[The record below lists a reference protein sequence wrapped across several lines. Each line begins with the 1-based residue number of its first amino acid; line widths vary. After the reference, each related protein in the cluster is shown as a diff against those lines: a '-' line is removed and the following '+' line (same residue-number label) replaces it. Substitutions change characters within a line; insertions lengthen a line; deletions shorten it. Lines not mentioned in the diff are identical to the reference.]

1 MRKLIAAG
9 VSALALLA
17 FADQAAMADQI
28 TLADTGGLTGYTF
41 TGDGAGDVS
50 ISTWGAPTG
59 NAFFTGGESG
69 TYTLL
74 GLSGMTANNLNASP
88 PGNVSGTVTEGIHI
102 HMSDGDDLT
111 GTITWNQV
119 KDNSVNPDFIG
130 TLSVTTAIGDATW
143 TNDWATT
150 TAGAIDLVIGNPALS
165 TTLDALAMTTSSET
179 GSLSSGEIVPSP
191 TYAPEPTSVALL
203 GSALAMLGLLYR
215 RRNGFS
221 GFQAA

>member
-1 MRKLIAAG
+1 MSKLIAAG
-9 VSALALLA
+9 VSAFALLA
-17 FADQAAMADQI
+17 FAGQAAMADQI
-28 TLADTGGLTGYTF
+28 TLAETGGSGGYTF
-41 TGDGAGDVS
+41 TGDGSGDVT
-50 ISTWGAPTG
+50 IKTWLSPGGTAL
-59 NAFFTGGESG
+59 FTVGDAG
-69 TYTLL
+69 TYTL
-74 GLSGMTANNLNASP
+74 GALSGMTANNLNTSP

-119 KDNSVNPDFIG
+119 KDNSVNPDSIG
-130 TLSVTTAIGDATW
+130 TLSVTTATGDATW
-143 TNDWATT
+143 MNDWATT

-165 TTLDALAMTTSSET
+165 TTLDALAMTTFSEH